1 MSSARHYTEAEDDTI
16 RRHYPT
22 ATSDEWAS
30 LLPGRSVHGISVRA
44 SRLGV
49 QKDVNKWE
57 YKRCCW
63 RTSIEPSWHVAA
75 TRDHTQFDASETRN
89 GGFASSIYKTPAP
102 TTIIGHLSDIER
114 AYLAGIVDGEGC
126 IQFHRRNAKDGRK
139 PVYVLAVSIANT
151 SPALLDWLETRL
163 PHRAYIHRHT
173 HSKPQWRDR
182 YDWVLSGNRQ
192 VLIFLKEITPYLVIK
207 KEQAILLGQGY
218 LHLSDESRSVLF
230 EKMRD
235 LKRTA

>member
-57 YKRCCW
+57 YK
-63 RTSIEPSWHVAA
+63 TS
-75 TRDHTQFDASETRN
+75 
-89 GGFASSIYKTPAP
+89 AP

>member
-57 YKRCCW
+57 
-63 RTSIEPSWHVAA
+63 
-75 TRDHTQFDASETRN
+75 
-89 GGFASSIYKTPAP
+89 YKTPAP